1 MWEKPVKNPAARLR
15 LNAAIVCMVAGLV
28 CISPAITTESV
39 SAQEAVSIKPA
50 AGVVD
55 PAAGEDLEALAARI
69 ESDRGREQL
78 LSEIRALIALQ
89 KQNTQPSPE
98 KPISERLADTAS
110 RTFEE
115 TTQSLREVGRFFP
128 NRQALSNWIQ
138 NQISD
143 PAKVSRMAQ
152 QAWPVVLIFGIAWL
166 AELFA
171 ARLLARPRRR
181 LEERAHE
188 ARVVRL
194 TLTVG
199 RSLLRLG
206 ALAAFIVAGLTVF
219 FFLQPGATLGK
230 VVLQAFA
237 AYTAGRVLMIA
248 ARMML
253 APAVPSLR
261 WVPID
266 SEAARTLFVWIRRLV
281 TVALAGY
288 LLASILLLFG
298 LPPRGFAALMNL
310 LGMIL
315 LAMLIVFVLRHR
327 SAVAGWIRG
336 PEDASSAQHT
346 FSRSFRRGL
355 AAVWHLLAIAYLT
368 GFFAVWWQSIKGG
381 MIYLV
386 RGSLLSA
393 LVLFL
398 VWLAFQVLQL
408 GVDRALAGGKEPGE
422 LPAGLKARIGVYLP
436 VVLNVV
442 RTATLLFAGLSILE
456 AWKVDAYQWLKAPAG
471 QRLFSVFFSI
481 ALVLAIAVAVWEVVN
496 VATERYLAE
505 AERSG
510 KTPAQSAR
518 ARTLLP
524 LMRKA
529 LLLVLSVIVS
539 LMVLSELG
547 IHIGPLLAG
556 AGIIGLAVGFGA
568 QKLVQDIIT
577 GVFILL
583 EDAVAVGDVVKVAG
597 IGGQV
602 EDLSIRSIRLRD
614 LSGNVH
620 TIPFSSVDT
629 VTNMTRL
636 YSYYLIDIGV
646 AYREDTDQVADVC
659 RGIVDEMR
667 SDPEFGPDII
677 EPLEVLGVDQF
688 ADSAVIIK
696 ARIKTRPIKQW
707 AVGREFNRRM
717 KKRFDELGIE
727 IPFPHRTL
735 YFGTPKDGSVPPP
748 QVALEQT

>member
-1 MWEKPVKNPAARLR
+1 
-15 LNAAIVCMVAGLV
+15 
-28 CISPAITTESV
+28 
-39 SAQEAVSIKPA
+39 
-50 AGVVD
+50 
-55 PAAGEDLEALAARI
+55 
-69 ESDRGREQL
+69 
-78 LSEIRALIALQ
+78 
-89 KQNTQPSPE
+89 
-98 KPISERLADTAS
+98 
-110 RTFEE
+110 
-115 TTQSLREVGRFFP
+115 
-128 NRQALSNWIQ
+128 
-138 NQISD
+138 
-143 PAKVSRMAQ
+143 
-152 QAWPVVLIFGIAWL
+152 
-166 AELFA
+166 
-171 ARLLARPRRR
+171 
-181 LEERAHE
+181 
-188 ARVVRL
+188 
-194 TLTVG
+194 
-199 RSLLRLG
+199 
-206 ALAAFIVAGLTVF
+206 
-219 FFLQPGATLGK
+219 
-230 VVLQAFA
+230 
-237 AYTAGRVLMIA
+237 
-248 ARMML
+248 
-253 APAVPSLR
+253 
-261 WVPID
+261 
-266 SEAARTLFVWIRRLV
+266 
-281 TVALAGY
+281 
-288 LLASILLLFG
+288 
-298 LPPRGFAALMNL
+298 MNL

-336 PEDASSAQHT
+336 TEDASSVQHT

-398 VWLAFQVLQL
+398 VWLAFQFLQR
-408 GVDRALAGGKEPGE
+408 GVDRALAGGKKPWE
-422 LPAGLKARIGVYLP
+422 LPTGLKARIGVYLP

-442 RTATLLFAGLSILE
+442 RTAILLFAGLSILE
-456 AWKVDAYQWLKAPAG
+456 AWKVDAYQWLKAPSG
-471 QRLFSVFFSI
+471 QRLFGVFFSI